1 MPAAEKHPRSRA
13 TDVHR
18 PGSPAYAGGMTRVL
32 VAGGTG
38 LVGSAVVAEC
48 LARAADVRVLSR
60 HALPPDSPRRHLA
73 AQYLQADVT
82 GNEGLNAALADVD
95 VVIDVLDG
103 KLGNARRTLTTGAQN
118 LAAAA
123 AAAGVRR
130 LALLSIVNVDEVES
144 SYYQAKTAQETI
156 YRESRVPAAIVRS
169 TQFHEFVTA
178 FFDAGRKLRIT
189 PRIRGAKFQ
198 TIAVADV
205 ARVLADTALSEAEPP
220 GIRNIGG
227 PEVLG
232 MDAMARIYRQFRDR
246 WCRFRC
252 QGRSASSSAAGATS
266 PARTPWAR
274 SPTRSGWK
282 PGRPRACRQ

>member
-1 MPAAEKHPRSRA
+1 M
-13 TDVHR
+13 V
-18 PGSPAYAGGMTRVL
+18 
-32 VAGGTG
+32 
-38 LVGSAVVAEC
+38 
-48 LARAADVRVLSR
+48 SR
-60 HALPPDSPRRHLA
+60 HSLPPDSPRRHLA

-82 GNEGLNAALADVD
+82 GGEGLNTALADVD

-103 KLGNARRTLTTGAQN
+103 KLGSARRTLTTGAQN
-118 LAAAA
+118 LAAGA

-130 LALLSIVNVDEVES
+130 LVLLSIVNVDEVEF

-156 YRESRVPAAIVRS
+156 YRESRVPAATVRS

-178 FFDAGRKLRIT
+178 FFDAGRKLRVT

-205 ARVLADTALSEAEPP
+205 ARVLVDTALSEAEPP

-232 MDAMARIYRQFRDR
+232 MDAMARIYRQFTGVRGPVVPVPLPGPLGK
-246 WCRFRC
+246 FF
-252 QGRSASSSAAGATS
+252 
-266 PARTPWAR
+266 
-274 SPTRSGWK
+274 RSGGNLTRKNAVGKITYAQWLEAREAESL
-282 PGRPRACRQ
+282 PAVDLR

>member
-1 MPAAEKHPRSRA
+1 
-13 TDVHR
+13 
-18 PGSPAYAGGMTRVL
+18 MTRIL

-48 LARAADVRVLSR
+48 LARAADVRVISR

-73 AQYLQADVT
+73 AQYLQADAAD
-82 GNEGLNAALADVD
+82 EDGLNAALADVD

-103 KLGNARRTLTTGAQN
+103 KLGSARRTLTDGAQN
-118 LAAAA
+118 LAAGA
-123 AAAGVRR
+123 AAAGVGR
-130 LALLSIVNVDEVES
+130 LVLLSTVNVDEVEF

-156 YRESRVPAAIVRS
+156 YRESRLPAAIVRA

-178 FFDAGRKLRIT
+178 VFDAGRKLHIT
-189 PRIRGAKFQ
+189 PRFRGAKFQ

-205 ARVLADTALSEAEPP
+205 ARALADAALSGREPD

-232 MDAMARIYRQFRDR
+232 MDAMARIYRQFTR
-246 WCRFRC
+246 
-252 QGRSASSSAAGATS
+252 
-266 PARTPWAR
+266 ARGPVV
-274 SPTRSGWK
+274 PVPLPGPVGKYFRSGANLTRKNAVGKITYAQWLEAREAESL
-282 PGRPRACRQ
+282 PAVDLR